1 MKKRTMLLA
10 ATALMTVGVSA
21 PALADYVRLG
31 SVDVGFHMDKDTQ
44 WTRFGGGMEGLRLEA
59 DGNDVTCAKIV
70 AHFGDGSQQNVFSG
84 KLREDR
90 PVNVDLAGG
99 TRKVRDVS
107 FTCRSDER
115 GGAKIYLAAE
125 IGRYKNDWMKSPDWA
140 LFWSRLFHWTM
151 PAPQGGYQ
159 SGYDA
164 NYWVSLGRESF
175 QGRRDSEQNFAGWAG
190 RSVERVGFR
199 AVNDDARCSR
209 VRVTFGNGNTR
220 DLDVGRLDQGRVK
233 SIDLPGSNRNIRSLK
248 MVCSAVNKYS
258 VTIEI
263 LARK

>member
-1 MKKRTMLLA
+1 MKRTTLLA
-10 ATALMTVGVSA
+10 TAAAVMTIGTAV
-21 PALADYVRLG
+21 PAMADYVRLG
-31 SVDVGFHMDKDTQ
+31 SVDVGYHMDKDTA
-44 WTRFGGGMEGLRLEA
+44 WSRFGGGMEGLRLTA
-59 DGNDVTCAKIV
+59 DGNDVTCSKIV

-115 GGAKIYLAAE
+115 GGAKIYLSAE

-140 LFWSRLFHWTM
+140 LFWSRLFNWG
-151 PAPQGGYQ
+151 PVAQNNNGNDP
-159 SGYDA
+159 
-164 NYWVSLGRESF
+164 NYWVTLGRESF
-175 QGRRDSEQNFAGWAG
+175 EGRRDREQSFAGWNG
-190 RSVERVGFR
+190 KSVERIGLR

-209 VRVTFGNGNTR
+209 VRVTFGNGMTR
-220 DLDVGRLDQGRVK
+220 DLDVGRLDRGRVK
-233 SIDLPGSNRNIRSLK
+233 TVDLPGGNRNVTRLN
-248 MVCSAVNKYS
+248 MVCSAVNRNQ
-258 VTIEI
+258 VTVEI

>member
-99 TRKVRDVS
+99 TRHVRDVS

-115 GGAKIYLAAE
+115 GGAKIYLSAE
-125 IGRYKNDWMKSPDWA
+125 IGRFQNEWMRSPDWSG
-140 LFWSRLFHWTM
+140 FWSRLFHWG
-151 PAPQGGYQ
+151 PSPGAQNGNDP
-159 SGYDA
+159 
-164 NYWVSLGRESF
+164 NYWVTLGRESF
-175 QGRRDSEQNFAGWAG
+175 EGRRDREQSFAGWTG
-190 RSVERVGFR
+190 RSVERIGFR
-199 AVNDDARCSR
+199 AVNDDARCPR
-209 VRVTFGNGNTR
+209 VQVTFGNGGTR
-220 DLDVGRLDQGRVK
+220 DLDVGRLDQGRMKVV
-233 SIDLPGSNRNIRSLK
+233 DLPGGNRNVRSLK
-248 MVCSAVNKYS
+248 MVCSAANKHS
-258 VTIEI
+258 VT
-263 LARK
+263 

>member
-1 MKKRTMLLA
+1 MKMRTMFLA
-10 ATALMTVGVSA
+10 ATALMTAGFSA

-31 SVDVGFHMDKDTQ
+31 SVDVGYHMDKDTQ

-115 GGAKIYLAAE
+115 GGAKIYLSAE
-125 IGRYKNDWMKSPDWA
+125 IGRFKNDWMRSPDWA
-140 LFWSRLFHWTM
+140 TFWSRMFHWSPT
-151 PAPQGGYQ
+151 PGAQ
-159 SGYDA
+159 SGYDP
-164 NYWVSLGRESF
+164 NYWVTLGRESF
-175 QGRRDSEQNFAGWAG
+175 EGRRDREQNFAGWAG
-190 RSVERVGFR
+190 RSVERIGFR
-199 AVNDDARCSR
+199 AVNDNARCSR
-209 VRVTFGNGNTR
+209 VQVTFGNGNTR
-220 DLDVGRLDQGRVK
+220 DLDVGRLDQGRMKVV
-233 SIDLPGSNRNIRSLK
+233 DLPGGNRNVRSLK

-258 VTIEI
+258 VTVEI

>member
-1 MKKRTMLLA
+1 MKMRTMFLA
-10 ATALMTVGVSA
+10 ATALMTAGFSA

-59 DGNDVTCAKIV
+59 DGNDVTCSKIV

-115 GGAKIYLAAE
+115 GGAKIYLSAE

-140 LFWSRLFHWTM
+140 LFWSRLFRWTT
-151 PAPQGGYQ
+151 PAAQNGNDP
-159 SGYDA
+159 
-164 NYWVSLGRESF
+164 NYWVTLGRESF
-175 QGRRDSEQNFAGWAG
+175 QGRRDREQSFAGWAG
-190 RSVERVGFR
+190 RSVERIGFR

-209 VRVTFGNGNTR
+209 VSVTFGNGMTR

-233 SIDLPGSNRNIRSLK
+233 NIDLPGGNRNVRSLK
-248 MVCSAVNKYS
+248 MVCSAANKNS

>member
-1 MKKRTMLLA
+1 MLG
-10 ATALMTVGVSA
+10 VGLSA
-21 PALADYVRLG
+21 PAMADYVRLG
-31 SVDVGFHMDKDTQ
+31 SVDVGYHTDKDTA
-44 WTRFGGGMEGLRLEA
+44 WNRFGGGMEGLRLMA
-59 DGNDVTCAKIV
+59 DGNDVNCRSIV
-70 AHFGDGSQQNVFSG
+70 AHFGDGTQQNVFTG

-90 PVNVDLAGG
+90 PIEVDLRGG
-99 TRKVRDVS
+99 TRRVRDVS

-115 GGAKIYLAAE
+115 GGAKIYLSAE

-140 LFWSRLFHWTM
+140 LFWSRVFNWVT
-151 PAPQGGYQ
+151 PGNNNGN
-159 SGYDA
+159 DA

-175 QGRRDSEQNFAGWAG
+175 EGRRDREQNFAGWAG
-190 RSVERVGFR
+190 RSVERIGFR

-209 VRVTFGNGNTR
+209 VRVTFMNGNAR

-233 SIDLPGSNRNIRSLK
+233 SIDLPGGNRNIK
-248 MVCSAVNKYS
+248 NVTMVCSAVNKNA